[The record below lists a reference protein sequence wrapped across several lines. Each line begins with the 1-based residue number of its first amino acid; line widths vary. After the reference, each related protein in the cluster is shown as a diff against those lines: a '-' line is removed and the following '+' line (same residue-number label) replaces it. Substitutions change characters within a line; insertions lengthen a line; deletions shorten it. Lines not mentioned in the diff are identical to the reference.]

1 MIFPKIKKTKVNQF
15 LNSSAPTFINQASA
29 QKLQI
34 GQKYNGGVIFHLW
47 LDSAGAQHGLI
58 VEDVAARGAAA
69 LSGITN
75 AAANATSF
83 IDGKDNTA
91 KFITQNNSAS
101 AVKTIN
107 DSTEANYDDW
117 YLPAAHE
124 MLMLYTNLYEVNK
137 TLTNKITAS
146 AYWTSTEILDANAY
160 TFNMLT
166 SSLVSSTKS
175 SNISFIGIRSF

>member
-15 LNSSAPTFINQASA
+15 LNSSAPTFINQASV

-58 VEDVAARGAAA
+58 VEDVVARTATV
-69 LSGITN
+69 LSGNTTT
-75 AAANATSF
+75 AASATSF

-91 KFITQNNSAS
+91 KYITQADTTSA
-101 AVKTIN
+101 AKTIN

-117 YLPAAHE
+117 
-124 MLMLYTNLYEVNK
+124 
-137 TLTNKITAS
+137 
-146 AYWTSTEILDANAY
+146 
-160 TFNMLT
+160 
-166 SSLVSSTKS
+166 
-175 SNISFIGIRSF
+175 

>member
-58 VEDVAARGAAA
+58 VEDVAARGTTA
-69 LSGITN
+69 LSATTN

-91 KFITQNNSAS
+91 KYITQNNTTSA
-101 AVKTIN
+101 AKTIN

-146 AYWTSTEILDANAY
+146 TYWTSTEASDTNAY
-160 TFNMLT
+160 TFNTLT
-166 SSLVSSTKS
+166 SSLASSAKNSTAY
-175 SNISFIGIRSF
+175 FIGIRSF